1 MNKKKNIWNK
11 KLHLFLDF
19 DGVLH
24 PIGKHY
30 DRMLSRLP
38 ILLDFLYKQHLNKV
52 DVKIVFTTDWQIQ
65 DNFEQLK
72 NYLIMEFNYIKNNLS
87 KIQQEIKEKVDF
99 DFNIKF
105 DVFTKEV
112 FKNMFEG
119 GIYIDEQTGKY
130 DHQKDKETRYD
141 GIVNYI
147 NKHQL
152 NIEDCLI
159 IDDNIHLFPPI
170 NIHREKNYDWKD
182 IYFENYE
189 KYYHSSFQK
198 YIKDNDFYLKM
209 NNIFI
214 HVNSEKGISII
225 DLKSFDLNL

>member
-1 MNKKKNIWNK
+1 MNNQTKR

-24 PIGKHY
+24 PVGKHH
-30 DRMLSRLP
+30 DRIFSRLP
-38 ILLDFLYKQHLNKV
+38 ILLDFLYKQYLNKV
-52 DVKIVFTTDWQIQ
+52 NVKIVFTTDWQIQ

-72 NYLIMEFNYIKNNLS
+72 NYLITDFNYIQNNLS

-99 DFNIKF
+99 NFNINF
-105 DVFTKEV
+105 NVFTKEI

-119 GIYIDEQTGKY
+119 GIYIDEKTGKY

-141 GIVNYI
+141 GVVNYI
-147 NKHQL
+147 NEHQL
-152 NIEDCLI
+152 NIEECLI

-182 IYFENYE
+182 IYFEQYE
-189 KYYHSSFQK
+189 KDYHSSFQK
-198 YIKDNDFYLKM
+198 YIKDQDFYLKM
-209 NNIFI
+209 NDIFI
-214 HVNSEKGISII
+214 HINADKGL
-225 DLKSFDLNL
+225 DKNFHL